1 MTENLITNFLEKLR
15 AEEGLAANTISSY
28 QKDLQLFH
36 RFLKTTT
43 LTAASTEN
51 IKSYLHFLHK
61 KNLKSS
67 SIARKIS
74 CFKNFYKFLEDE
86 KLIKSSPA
94 ANLESPKKD
103 FILPKALS
111 EEEIFKLLDCANKDE
126 SELGIRLACM
136 LEVLYAAGLRVT
148 ELVSLPIS
156 AIQKDVVG
164 LKNYLIVK
172 GKGSKERIAPL
183 NKSAIAIL
191 LRYLELRKNLGY
203 EKSAWLFFGGKNSP
217 QKSTDDSVS
226 GKNSQGKST
235 GNSVKSTSAS
245 TSTTTKN
252 IASNKH
258 LTRQGFHGLLTQL
271 AIKAGIDP
279 ERVHPHAIR
288 HSFATHLLNHGVDL
302 RILQEL
308 LGHSDISTTQI
319 YTHILD
325 SKLKELVFK
334 HHPLGKL

>member
-1 MTENLITNFLEKLR
+1 MNSDLITNFLEKLR
-15 AEEGLAANTISSY
+15 AEEGLANNTILSY
-28 QKDLQLFH
+28 QKDLELFAD
-36 RFLKTTT
+36 FLKGAKLVDTS
-43 LTAASTEN
+43 ADN

-94 ANLESPKKD
+94 SNLESPKKD

-111 EEEIFKLLDCANKDE
+111 EEEMFQLLNFANKDD
-126 SELGIRLACM
+126 SELGIRMACM

-156 AIQKDVVG
+156 AIQKDAAG

-191 LRYLELRKNLGY
+191 LRYLDLRKNLGY
-203 EKSAWLFFGGKNSP
+203 EKSQWLFFGGKNTRENSAISSTNSSLNTK
-217 QKSTDDSVS
+217 KSSD
-226 GKNSQGKST
+226 
-235 GNSVKSTSAS
+235 
-245 TSTTTKN
+245 
-252 IASNKH
+252 KH
-258 LTRQGFHGLLTQL
+258 LTRQGFHGLLKQL
-271 AIKAGIDP
+271 AFKAGIDP
-279 ERVHPHAIR
+279 DRVHPHVIR
-288 HSFATHLLNHGVDL
+288 HSFATHLLNCGVDL

-325 SKLKELVFK
+325 SKLKDLVFK
-334 HHPLGKL
+334 HHPLNKK

>member
-1 MTENLITNFLEKLR
+1 MATDSIENFLEKLR
-15 AEEGLAANTISSY
+15 AEEGLASNTISSY
-28 QKDLQLFH
+28 KKDLELFQK
-36 RFLKTTT
+36 FLKRQDITY
-43 LTAASTEN
+43 ASSEHL
-51 IKSYLHFLHK
+51 KSYLHFLHK
-61 KNLKSS
+61 QNLKSS

-94 ANLESPKKD
+94 NNLESPKKD

-111 EEEIFKLLDCANKDE
+111 EEEIFKLLDCANKDD

-148 ELVSLPIS
+148 ELVALPIS
-156 AIQKDVVG
+156 AIQKDTVG

-183 NKSAIAIL
+183 SKSAIAIL

-203 EKSAWLFFGGKNSP
+203 EKSQWLFFGGKNSVFSGS
-217 QKSTDDSVS
+217 KNSIIANLSTD
-226 GKNSQGKST
+226 N
-235 GNSVKSTSAS
+235 
-245 TSTTTKN
+245 
-252 IASNKH
+252 H
-258 LTRQGFHGLLTQL
+258 LTRQGFHGLLKQL
-271 AIKAGIDP
+271 AIKANINPD
-279 ERVHPHAIR
+279 RVYPHVIR
-288 HSFATHLLNHGVDL
+288 HSFASHLLNHGVDL

-334 HHPLGKL
+334 HHPLNIS

>member
-1 MTENLITNFLEKLR
+1 MNSDLITNFLEKLR
-15 AEEGLAANTISSY
+15 AEEGLAQNTISSY
-28 QKDLQLFH
+28 RKDLELFAE
-36 RFLKTTT
+36 FLKGTK
-43 LTAASTEN
+43 LVTASPDN

-61 KNLKSS
+61 KDLKSS

-86 KLIKSSPA
+86 KLIKSSPTT
-94 ANLESPKKD
+94 NLESPKKD
-103 FILPKALS
+103 FILPKELS
-111 EEEIFKLLDCANKDE
+111 EEEMFRLLNFANKDD
-126 SELGIRLACM
+126 SELGIRMACM

-191 LRYLELRKNLGY
+191 LRYLDLRKNLGY
-203 EKSAWLFFGGKNSP
+203 KKSQWLFFGGKN
-217 QKSTDDSVS
+217 TR
-226 GKNSQGKST
+226 
-235 GNSVKSTSAS
+235 GNSGTNSTNDQSLTVKKSSD
-245 TSTTTKN
+245 
-252 IASNKH
+252 KH
-258 LTRQGFHGLLTQL
+258 LTRQGFHGLLKQL
-271 AIKAGIDP
+271 AIKTGIDP
-279 ERVHPHAIR
+279 DRVHPHVIR

-325 SKLKELVFK
+325 SKLKELVFQ
-334 HHPLGKL
+334 HHPLGKK

>member
-1 MTENLITNFLEKLR
+1 MNSDLITNFLEKLR
-15 AEEGLAANTISSY
+15 AEEGLAQNTVLSY
-28 QKDLQLFH
+28 RKDLELFAE
-36 RFLKTTT
+36 FLKGAKL
-43 LTAASTEN
+43 LTASPDN

-61 KNLKSS
+61 KDLKSS

-74 CFKNFYKFLEDE
+74 CFKNFYKFLEDD
-86 KLIKSSPA
+86 KLIKSSPTT
-94 ANLESPKKD
+94 NLEAPKKD

-111 EEEIFKLLDCANKDE
+111 EEEMFQLLNFANKDD
-126 SELGIRLACM
+126 SELGVRTACM

-156 AIQKDVVG
+156 TIQKDVVG

-191 LRYLELRKNLGY
+191 LRYLDLRKNLGY
-203 EKSAWLFFGGKNSP
+203 EKSQWLFFGGKNSR
-217 QKSTDDSVS
+217 QKL
-226 GKNSQGKST
+226 
-235 GNSVKSTSAS
+235 VKSNDLAQSS
-245 TSTTTKN
+245 TLFKSD
-252 IASNKH
+252 KH
-258 LTRQGFHGLLTQL
+258 LTRQGFHGLLKQL
-271 AIKAGIDP
+271 AIKTGIDP
-279 ERVHPHAIR
+279 DRVHPHVIR

-334 HHPLGKL
+334 HHPLGKK